1 MSQQPI
7 LIVGKNGQLAR
18 CLDDQ
23 ATAHNIPIVAV
34 GRPELDLES
43 ETSVDRVIA
52 EVAPSAIINAAAY
65 TAVDRAEAE
74 PGCAFSINCAGAGF
88 LAAQA
93 GRLGIPLVH
102 FSTDYVFDGTKT
114 SPYVEE
120 DAPAPINVYGS
131 SKLASE
137 AIVIEGCPGAVVLR
151 TSWVYSPY
159 GTNFVRTMLRLARSQ
174 RLTRVV
180 GDQLGTPTSAS
191 DLASAALTIVKKLHS
206 ARGCEASG
214 IYHLAGQGET
224 SWHGF
229 AAAIFSNLARR
240 GQSVSVLE
248 AIATEDYPTPARR
261 PRNSRLDSSKAA
273 RVFGVQLPQWQVSL
287 ETCLDRLMAEEVGI
301 C

>member
-1 MSQQPI
+1 MSEQPI

-23 ATAHNIPIVAV
+23 AIVRNLPIVAV
-34 GRPELDLES
+34 GRPDLDIES
-43 ETSVDRVIA
+43 EASIDRVID

-65 TAVDRAEAE
+65 TAVDRAETESARV
-74 PGCAFSINCAGAGF
+74 FSINCTGAGL

-93 GRLGIPLVH
+93 GRRGIPFVH

-114 SPYVEE
+114 SPYVEA
-120 DAPAPINVYGS
+120 DATGPINVYGS

-137 AIVIEGCPGAVVLR
+137 TKVIEACPCAVVLR

-159 GTNFVRTMLRLARSQ
+159 GTNFVRTMQRLARSQ
-174 RLTRVV
+174 CLTRVV
-180 GDQLGTPTSAS
+180 DDQFGTPTSAS
-191 DLASAALTIVKKLHS
+191 DLASAALTIVDNLHS
-206 ARGCEASG
+206 ARGCEAAG
-214 IYHLAGQGET
+214 IYHLAGQGEI

-240 GQSVSVLE
+240 GQSVSELE

-273 RVFGVQLPQWQVSL
+273 QAFGVRLPQWQVSL
-287 ETCLDRLMAEEVGI
+287 ETCLDRLAAEEVGI